1 MTKSIIL
8 TAATCLQF
16 FLFYKSTRIPI
27 LCYNE
32 TITLQKGDAMKAEE
46 WLTYFMKIYGRR
58 PKMTEVDEAIQNG
71 SLLANRAEVEA
82 LLPASKKGF
91 WESLSQF
98 VVTHKVAASVLAISC
113 MTLLGG
119 GAIFAWHSHNSQ
131 TSIIPSFAVAS
142 SNSQASSS
150 DKSKQSSS
158 KASDSSSG
166 SSSQSQSASSEA
178 KTPAMDVEAIRN
190 GDFSSIEG
198 DWVSDGGHV
207 VTVTKSGLTKSEETG
222 STDGKTVV
230 KDFNGQPMFYFADN
244 GPGHGVNPFVPVPAN
259 QAAPSPDN
267 SVKDTDRLVQIP
279 ESSGPGVV
287 YTSYYRVKSKSQSSQ
302 TSQTQTTAL
311 WNSDKAAKLASYMV
325 EFGHKMNQESY
336 KRLTP
341 NGSDDFYGAMSF
353 AKNNRITVG
362 EKTEQNAPMTNQQKA
377 DVAFSDDGT
386 GTADY
391 LIVDSY
397 GYSGSA
403 MILYHFT
410 IHNGQP
416 VVLVS
421 LQNQGNP
428 ENMYYMYPT
437 NNKDIQEAFA
447 NIVNGK

>member
-1 MTKSIIL
+1 M
-8 TAATCLQF
+8 
-16 FLFYKSTRIPI
+16 R
-27 LCYNE
+27 
-32 TITLQKGDAMKAEE
+32 AEE

-91 WESLSQF
+91 WEALSQF
-98 VVTHKVAASVLAISC
+98 VVTHKIAASVLAISC

-131 TSIIPSFAVAS
+131 TQKTPSLAVAS
-142 SNSQASSS
+142 SNSQTSSS

-158 KASDSSSG
+158 KASESSSS
-166 SSSQSQSASSEA
+166 SSSQSKSSSSEA
-178 KTPAMDVEAIRN
+178 KTPAMDVESIRK

-198 DWVSDGGHV
+198 DWVSDSGHV
-207 VTVTKSGLTKSEETG
+207 VTITKSGLTKSEETG
-222 STDGKTVV
+222 STDGKTVI

-244 GPGHGVNPFVPVPAN
+244 GPGHGVSPFVPVPAN

-267 SVKDTDRLVQIP
+267 SVQDRDRLFQIP
-279 ESSGPGVV
+279 EFSGPGVV
-287 YTSYYRVKSKSQSSQ
+287 YTSYYRVGSNSQ

-362 EKTEQNAPMTNQQKA
+362 EKTEQNAPMTNQQKV

-410 IHNGQP
+410 IHKGQP

>member
-1 MTKSIIL
+1 
-8 TAATCLQF
+8 
-16 FLFYKSTRIPI
+16 
-27 LCYNE
+27 
-32 TITLQKGDAMKAEE
+32 MKAEE

-58 PKMTEVDEAIQNG
+58 PKMTEVDDAIQNG

-82 LLPASKKGF
+82 LLPTSKKGF

-131 TSIIPSFAVAS
+131 TQKTPSLAVAS
-142 SNSQASSS
+142 SNSQTSSS

-158 KASDSSSG
+158 KASESSS
-166 SSSQSQSASSEA
+166 SYSSQSKSSSSEA
-178 KTPAMDVEAIRN
+178 KTRAMDVEDIRK

-198 DWVSDGGHV
+198 DWVSDSGHV
-207 VTVTKSGLTKSEETG
+207 VTITKSGLTKSEETG
-222 STDGKTVV
+222 STDGKTVI

-244 GPGHGVNPFVPVPAN
+244 GPGHGVSPFVPVPAN

-267 SVKDTDRLVQIP
+267 SVQDRDRLVQIP
-279 ESSGPGVV
+279 EFSGPGVV
-287 YTSYYRVKSKSQSSQ
+287 YTSYYRVGSKSQ
-302 TSQTQTTAL
+302 TSKTQTTAL

-336 KRLTP
+336 RRLTP

-362 EKTEQNAPMTNQQKA
+362 EKAEQNAPMTNQQKV

>member
-1 MTKSIIL
+1 
-8 TAATCLQF
+8 
-16 FLFYKSTRIPI
+16 
-27 LCYNE
+27 
-32 TITLQKGDAMKAEE
+32 MKAEE
-46 WLTYFMKIYGRR
+46 WLTYFIKIYGRR

-91 WESLSQF
+91 WETLSQF
-98 VVTHKVAASVLAISC
+98 VVTHKVAASIFAVSC
-113 MTLLGG
+113 VTLLGA

-131 TSIIPSFAVAS
+131 TSKIPSFAVAS
-142 SNSQASSS
+142 SNSQTSSS

-158 KASDSSSG
+158 KASESSSS
-166 SSSQSQSASSEA
+166 SSSQSKSSSSEA
-178 KTPAMDVEAIRN
+178 KTPAMDVEAIRK

-198 DWVSDGGHV
+198 DWVSDSGHV
-207 VTVTKSGLTKSEETG
+207 VTITKSGLTKSEETG
-222 STDGKTVV
+222 STDGKTVI

-244 GPGHGVNPFVPVPAN
+244 GPGHGVSPFVPVPAN

-267 SVKDTDRLVQIP
+267 SVQDRDRLVQIP
-279 ESSGPGVV
+279 EFSGPGVV
-287 YTSYYRVKSKSQSSQ
+287 YTSYYRVGSKSQ
-302 TSQTQTTAL
+302 TSKTQTTAL

-336 KRLTP
+336 RRLTP

-362 EKTEQNAPMTNQQKA
+362 EKTEQNAPMTNQQKV

-397 GYSGSA
+397 GYSGSS

>member
-1 MTKSIIL
+1 M
-8 TAATCLQF
+8 
-16 FLFYKSTRIPI
+16 
-27 LCYNE
+27 
-32 TITLQKGDAMKAEE
+32 LQKGDAMKAEE

-98 VVTHKVAASVLAISC
+98 VATHKVVASIVAFFC
-113 MTLLGG
+113 VTLLGG
-119 GAIFAWHSHNSQ
+119 GVIFVWHSHNSQ
-131 TSIIPSFAVAS
+131 TQKQPSLTVAS
-142 SNSQASSS
+142 SNSQTFSL

-158 KASDSSSG
+158 KASETSSSY
-166 SSSQSQSASSEA
+166 SSQSQSASSVA
-178 KTPAMDVEAIRN
+178 KIPAMDVEAIRN

-198 DWVSDGGHV
+198 DWVSDSGHV
-207 VTVTKSGLTKSEETG
+207 VTITKSGLTKSEETG
-222 STDGKTVV
+222 STDGKTVI
-230 KDFNGQPMFYFADN
+230 KDFKGQPMFYFADN
-244 GPGHGVNPFVPVPAN
+244 SPGHGVNPFVPVPAN

-279 ESSGPGVV
+279 ELAGPGVV

-302 TSQTQTTAL
+302 NSPTNTTAL

-336 KRLTP
+336 RRLTP

-362 EKTEQNAPMTNQQKA
+362 EKTEQNAPMTNQQKV

-391 LIVDSY
+391 IIVDSY
-397 GYSGSA
+397 GYAGSA

-410 IHNGQP
+410 IHKGQP

-421 LQNQGNP
+421 MQNQGNP

-447 NIVNGK
+447 NIVNDK

>member
-1 MTKSIIL
+1 
-8 TAATCLQF
+8 
-16 FLFYKSTRIPI
+16 
-27 LCYNE
+27 
-32 TITLQKGDAMKAEE
+32 MKAEE

-82 LLPASKKGF
+82 LLPTSKKGF

-131 TSIIPSFAVAS
+131 TQKTLSLAVAS
-142 SNSQASSS
+142 SNSQTSSS

-158 KASDSSSG
+158 NASESSSS
-166 SSSQSQSASSEA
+166 SSSQSKSSSSEA
-178 KTPAMDVEAIRN
+178 KTPAMDVEAIRK

-198 DWVSDGGHV
+198 DWVSDSGHV
-207 VTVTKSGLTKSEETG
+207 VTITKSGLTKSEETG
-222 STDGKTVV
+222 STDGKTVI

-244 GPGHGVNPFVPVPAN
+244 GPGHGVSPFVPVPAN

-267 SVKDTDRLVQIP
+267 SVQDRDRLVQIP
-279 ESSGPGVV
+279 EFSGPGVV
-287 YTSYYRVKSKSQSSQ
+287 YTSYYRVGSKSQNSQ
-302 TSQTQTTAL
+302 TNTNAL

-362 EKTEQNAPMTNQQKA
+362 EKTEQNAPMTNQQKV

-410 IHNGQP
+410 IHKGQP

-447 NIVNGK
+447 NIMNGK

>member
-1 MTKSIIL
+1 
-8 TAATCLQF
+8 
-16 FLFYKSTRIPI
+16 
-27 LCYNE
+27 
-32 TITLQKGDAMKAEE
+32 MKAEE

-82 LLPASKKGF
+82 LLPTSKKGF

-113 MTLLGG
+113 MTLLRG

-131 TSIIPSFAVAS
+131 TQKTLSLAVAS
-142 SNSQASSS
+142 SNSQTSSS

-158 KASDSSSG
+158 NASESSSS
-166 SSSQSQSASSEA
+166 SSSQSKSSSSEA
-178 KTPAMDVEAIRN
+178 KTPAMDVEAIRK

-198 DWVSDGGHV
+198 DWVSDSGHV
-207 VTVTKSGLTKSEETG
+207 VTITKSGLTKSEETG
-222 STDGKTVV
+222 STDGKTVI

-244 GPGHGVNPFVPVPAN
+244 GPGHGVSPFVPVPAN

-267 SVKDTDRLVQIP
+267 SVQDRDRLVQIP
-279 ESSGPGVV
+279 EFSGPGVV
-287 YTSYYRVKSKSQSSQ
+287 YTSYYRVGSKSQNSQ
-302 TSQTQTTAL
+302 TNTNAL

-362 EKTEQNAPMTNQQKA
+362 EKTEQNAPMTNQQKV

-410 IHNGQP
+410 IHKGQP

-447 NIVNGK
+447 NIMNGK

>member
-1 MTKSIIL
+1 
-8 TAATCLQF
+8 
-16 FLFYKSTRIPI
+16 
-27 LCYNE
+27 
-32 TITLQKGDAMKAEE
+32 MKAEE

-207 VTVTKSGLTKSEETG
+207 VTITKSGLTKSEDTVR
-222 STDGKTVV
+222 TDGKTVV

>member
-1 MTKSIIL
+1 
-8 TAATCLQF
+8 
-16 FLFYKSTRIPI
+16 
-27 LCYNE
+27 
-32 TITLQKGDAMKAEE
+32 MKAEE
-46 WLTYFMKIYGRR
+46 WLTYFIKIYGRR

-131 TSIIPSFAVAS
+131 ASIIPSFAVAS

-150 DKSKQSSS
+150 DKTKQSSS
-158 KASDSSSG
+158 KASESSSS
-166 SSSQSQSASSEA
+166 SSSQNKSSSSEV
-178 KTPAMDVEAIRN
+178 KTPAMDVEAIRK

-198 DWVSDGGHV
+198 DWVSDSGHV
-207 VTVTKSGLTKSEETG
+207 VTITKSGLTKSEETG
-222 STDGKTVV
+222 STDGKTVI

-244 GPGHGVNPFVPVPAN
+244 GPGHGVSPFVPVPAN
-259 QAAPSPDN
+259 QAAPAPDN
-267 SVKDTDRLVQIP
+267 SVQDRDRLVQIP
-279 ESSGPGVV
+279 EFSGPGVV
-287 YTSYYRVKSKSQSSQ
+287 YTSYYRVESKSQ

-362 EKTEQNAPMTNQQKA
+362 EKTEQNAPMTNQQKV

>member
-1 MTKSIIL
+1 
-8 TAATCLQF
+8 
-16 FLFYKSTRIPI
+16 
-27 LCYNE
+27 
-32 TITLQKGDAMKAEE
+32 MKAEE

-82 LLPASKKGF
+82 LLPTSKKGF

-131 TSIIPSFAVAS
+131 TQKTPSLAVAS
-142 SNSQASSS
+142 SNSQTSSS

-158 KASDSSSG
+158 KASESSS
-166 SSSQSQSASSEA
+166 SSSSRSKSSSSEA
-178 KTPAMDVEAIRN
+178 KTPAMDVEAIRK

-198 DWVSDGGHV
+198 DWVSDSGHV
-207 VTVTKSGLTKSEETG
+207 VTITKSGLTKSEETG
-222 STDGKTVV
+222 STDGKTVI

-244 GPGHGVNPFVPVPAN
+244 GPGHGVSPFVPVPAN

-267 SVKDTDRLVQIP
+267 SVQDRDRLVQIP
-279 ESSGPGVV
+279 EFSGPGVV
-287 YTSYYRVKSKSQSSQ
+287 YTSYYRVGSKSQ
-302 TSQTQTTAL
+302 TTKTQTTAL

-362 EKTEQNAPMTNQQKA
+362 EKTEQNAPMTNQQKV

>member
-1 MTKSIIL
+1 
-8 TAATCLQF
+8 
-16 FLFYKSTRIPI
+16 
-27 LCYNE
+27 
-32 TITLQKGDAMKAEE
+32 MKAEE

-82 LLPASKKGF
+82 LLPTSKKGF

-98 VVTHKVAASVLAISC
+98 VVTHKVAASIFAVSC
-113 MTLLGG
+113 VTFLGG

-150 DKSKQSSS
+150 DNSKQSSS
-158 KASDSSSG
+158 KASESSSS
-166 SSSQSQSASSEA
+166 SSSQSKSSSSEA
-178 KTPAMDVEAIRN
+178 KTLAMDVEAIRK

-198 DWVSDGGHV
+198 DWVSDSGHV
-207 VTVTKSGLTKSEETG
+207 VTITKSGLTKSEETG
-222 STDGKTVV
+222 STDGKTVI

-244 GPGHGVNPFVPVPAN
+244 GPGHGVSPFVPVPAN

-267 SVKDTDRLVQIP
+267 SVQDRDRLVQIP
-279 ESSGPGVV
+279 EFSGPGVV
-287 YTSYYRVKSKSQSSQ
+287 YTSYYTVGSKSQ

-336 KRLTP
+336 RRLTP

-362 EKTEQNAPMTNQQKA
+362 EKTEQNAPMTNQQKV

-447 NIVNGK
+447 NIVNDK

>member
-1 MTKSIIL
+1 
-8 TAATCLQF
+8 
-16 FLFYKSTRIPI
+16 
-27 LCYNE
+27 
-32 TITLQKGDAMKAEE
+32 MKAEE

-58 PKMTEVDEAIQNG
+58 PKLTEVDEAIQNG

-91 WESLSQF
+91 WETLSQF
-98 VVTHKVAASVLAISC
+98 VVTHKVAASIFAVSC
-113 MTLLGG
+113 VTLLGA

-131 TSIIPSFAVAS
+131 TSKIPSFAVAS
-142 SNSQASSS
+142 SNSQTSSS

-158 KASDSSSG
+158 KASESSSS
-166 SSSQSQSASSEA
+166 SSSQSKSSSSEA
-178 KTPAMDVEAIRN
+178 KTPAMDVEAIRK

-198 DWVSDGGHV
+198 DWVSDSGHV
-207 VTVTKSGLTKSEETG
+207 VTITKSGLTKSEETG
-222 STDGKTVV
+222 STDGKTVI

-244 GPGHGVNPFVPVPAN
+244 GPGHGVSPFVPVPAN

-267 SVKDTDRLVQIP
+267 SVQDRDRLVQIP
-279 ESSGPGVV
+279 EFSGPGVV
-287 YTSYYRVKSKSQSSQ
+287 YTSYYRVGSKSQ
-302 TSQTQTTAL
+302 TSKTQTTAL

-336 KRLTP
+336 RRLTP

-362 EKTEQNAPMTNQQKA
+362 EKTEQNAPMTNQQKV

-397 GYSGSA
+397 GYSGSS

-410 IHNGQP
+410 IHNGQS

>member
-1 MTKSIIL
+1 
-8 TAATCLQF
+8 
-16 FLFYKSTRIPI
+16 
-27 LCYNE
+27 
-32 TITLQKGDAMKAEE
+32 MKAEE

-82 LLPASKKGF
+82 LLPTSRKGF
-91 WESLSQF
+91 WETLSQF
-98 VVTHKVAASVLAISC
+98 VVTHKVAASIFAVSC
-113 MTLLGG
+113 VTLLGA
-119 GAIFAWHSHNSQ
+119 GAIFAWHSHDSQ
-131 TSIIPSFAVAS
+131 TQKTPSLAVAS

-150 DKSKQSSS
+150 DKSKQSSF
-158 KASDSSSG
+158 KASESSSS
-166 SSSQSQSASSEA
+166 SSSQSKSSSSEA
-178 KTPAMDVEAIRN
+178 KTPAMDVEAIRK

-198 DWVSDGGHV
+198 DWVSDSGHV
-207 VTVTKSGLTKSEETG
+207 VTITKFGLTKSEETG
-222 STDGKTVV
+222 STDGKTVI

-244 GPGHGVNPFVPVPAN
+244 GPGHGVSPFVPVPAN

-267 SVKDTDRLVQIP
+267 SVQDRDRLVQIP
-279 ESSGPGVV
+279 EFSGPGVV
-287 YTSYYRVKSKSQSSQ
+287 YTSYYRVGTKSQ
-302 TSQTQTTAL
+302 TSKTQTTAL

-336 KRLTP
+336 RRLTP

-362 EKTEQNAPMTNQQKA
+362 EKTEQNAPMTNQQKV

>member
-1 MTKSIIL
+1 
-8 TAATCLQF
+8 
-16 FLFYKSTRIPI
+16 
-27 LCYNE
+27 
-32 TITLQKGDAMKAEE
+32 MKAEE

-98 VVTHKVAASVLAISC
+98 VATHKVVASIVAFFC
-113 MTLLGG
+113 VTLLGG
-119 GAIFAWHSHNSQ
+119 GVIFVWHSHNSQ
-131 TSIIPSFAVAS
+131 TQKQPSLTVAS
-142 SNSQASSS
+142 SNSQTFSL

-158 KASDSSSG
+158 KASESSS
-166 SSSQSQSASSEA
+166 SYSSQSQSASSVA

-190 GDFSSIEG
+190 SDFSSIEG
-198 DWVSDGGHV
+198 DWVSDSGHV
-207 VTVTKSGLTKSEETG
+207 VTITKSGLTKSEETG
-222 STDGKTVV
+222 STDGKTVI
-230 KDFNGQPMFYFADN
+230 KDFKGQPMFYFADN
-244 GPGHGVNPFVPVPAN
+244 SPGHGVNPFVPVPAN
-259 QAAPSPDN
+259 QAASSPDN

-279 ESSGPGVV
+279 ELAGPGVV

-302 TSQTQTTAL
+302 NSPTNTTAL

-336 KRLTP
+336 RRLTP

-362 EKTEQNAPMTNQQKA
+362 EKTEQNAPMTNQQKV

-391 LIVDSY
+391 IIVDSY
-397 GYSGSA
+397 GYAGSA

-447 NIVNGK
+447 NIVNDK

>member
-1 MTKSIIL
+1 
-8 TAATCLQF
+8 
-16 FLFYKSTRIPI
+16 
-27 LCYNE
+27 
-32 TITLQKGDAMKAEE
+32 MKAEE

-131 TSIIPSFAVAS
+131 TQKTPSLAVAS
-142 SNSQASSS
+142 SNSQTSSS

-158 KASDSSSG
+158 KASESSSS
-166 SSSQSQSASSEA
+166 SSSQSKSSSSEA
-178 KTPAMDVEAIRN
+178 KTPAMDVEAIRK

-198 DWVSDGGHV
+198 DWVSDSGHV
-207 VTVTKSGLTKSEETG
+207 VTITKSGLTKSEETG
-222 STDGKTVV
+222 STDGKTVI

-244 GPGHGVNPFVPVPAN
+244 GPGHGVSPFVPVPAN

-267 SVKDTDRLVQIP
+267 SVQDRDRLVQIP
-279 ESSGPGVV
+279 EFSGPGVV
-287 YTSYYRVKSKSQSSQ
+287 YTSYYRVGSKSQ
-302 TSQTQTTAL
+302 TSKTQTTAL

-336 KRLTP
+336 RRLTP

-362 EKTEQNAPMTNQQKA
+362 EKTEQNAPMTNQQKV
-377 DVAFSDDGT
+377 DVAFSDNGT

-447 NIVNGK
+447 NIVNDK

>member
-1 MTKSIIL
+1 M
-8 TAATCLQF
+8 
-16 FLFYKSTRIPI
+16 R
-27 LCYNE
+27 
-32 TITLQKGDAMKAEE
+32 AEE

-71 SLLANRAEVEA
+71 SLLASRAEVEA

-91 WESLSQF
+91 WEALSQF

-131 TSIIPSFAVAS
+131 TQKTPSLAIAS
-142 SNSQASSS
+142 SNSQTSVS
-150 DKSKQSSS
+150 DKSEQSSS
-158 KASDSSSG
+158 KASESSSS
-166 SSSQSQSASSEA
+166 SSSQSKSSSSEA
-178 KTPAMDVEAIRN
+178 KTPAMDVEAIRK

-198 DWVSDGGHV
+198 DWVSDSGHV
-207 VTVTKSGLTKSEETG
+207 VTITKSGLTKSEETG
-222 STDGKTVV
+222 STDGKTVI

-244 GPGHGVNPFVPVPAN
+244 GPGHGVSPFVPVLAN

-267 SVKDTDRLVQIP
+267 SVQDRDRLVQIP
-279 ESSGPGVV
+279 EFSGPGVV
-287 YTSYYRVKSKSQSSQ
+287 YTSYYRVGSKSQ
-302 TSQTQTTAL
+302 TSQPQTTAL

-362 EKTEQNAPMTNQQKA
+362 EKTEQNAPMTNQQKV

-410 IHNGQP
+410 IHKGQP

>member
-1 MTKSIIL
+1 
-8 TAATCLQF
+8 
-16 FLFYKSTRIPI
+16 
-27 LCYNE
+27 
-32 TITLQKGDAMKAEE
+32 MKAEE

-82 LLPASKKGF
+82 LLPTSKKGF

-131 TSIIPSFAVAS
+131 TQKTPSLAVAS
-142 SNSQASSS
+142 SNSQTSSS

-158 KASDSSSG
+158 KASESSS
-166 SSSQSQSASSEA
+166 SSSSRSKSSSSEA
-178 KTPAMDVEAIRN
+178 KTPAMDVEAIRK

-198 DWVSDGGHV
+198 DWVSDSGHV
-207 VTVTKSGLTKSEETG
+207 VTITKSGLTKSEETG
-222 STDGKTVV
+222 STDGKTVI

-244 GPGHGVNPFVPVPAN
+244 GPGHGVSPFVPVPAN

-267 SVKDTDRLVQIP
+267 SVQDRDRLVQIP
-279 ESSGPGVV
+279 EFSGPGVV
-287 YTSYYRVKSKSQSSQ
+287 YTYYYLVGIKIK

-362 EKTEQNAPMTNQQKA
+362 EKTEQNAPMTNQQKV

>member
-1 MTKSIIL
+1 
-8 TAATCLQF
+8 
-16 FLFYKSTRIPI
+16 
-27 LCYNE
+27 
-32 TITLQKGDAMKAEE
+32 MKAEE

-131 TSIIPSFAVAS
+131 TQKTPSLAVAS

-158 KASDSSSG
+158 KASESSSS
-166 SSSQSQSASSEA
+166 SSSQSKSSSSEA
-178 KTPAMDVEAIRN
+178 KTPVMDVEAIRK

-198 DWVSDGGHV
+198 DWVSDSGHV
-207 VTVTKSGLTKSEETG
+207 VTITKSGLTKSEETG
-222 STDGKTVV
+222 STDGKTVI

-244 GPGHGVNPFVPVPAN
+244 GPGHGVSPFVPVPAN
-259 QAAPSPDN
+259 QAAHSPDN
-267 SVKDTDRLVQIP
+267 SVQDRDRLVQIP
-279 ESSGPGVV
+279 EFSGPGVV
-287 YTSYYRVKSKSQSSQ
+287 YTSYYRVGSKSQ
-302 TSQTQTTAL
+302 TSQNQTTAL
-311 WNSDKAAKLASYMV
+311 WNSDKAAKLESYMV

-362 EKTEQNAPMTNQQKA
+362 EKTEQNAPMTNQQKV

-428 ENMYYMYPT
+428 ENMNYMYPT